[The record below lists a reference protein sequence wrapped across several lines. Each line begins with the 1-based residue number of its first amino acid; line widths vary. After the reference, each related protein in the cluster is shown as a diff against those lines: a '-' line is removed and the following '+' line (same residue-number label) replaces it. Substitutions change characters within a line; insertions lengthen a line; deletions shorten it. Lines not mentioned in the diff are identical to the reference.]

1 MQAIEHAATA
11 LILKR
16 KFPASPLF
24 GLLVATEA
32 VEFLWVGLNLTGIE
46 FTEIDSPM
54 RSVADIHLAHM
65 PFSHSIATS
74 GAFAILIGLFVFWRG
89 RDHAGSIALAMS
101 LALFSHIILDLAT
114 HAPDIALAPFMDG
127 AKYGSGLYANW
138 PLAALGVE
146 TMWGV
151 LCWRIYRGGK
161 ALLGLILVANAL
173 SLPTYSVMLDGGEA
187 ALAGNGHAFALLI
200 LGQMIV
206 TIALLWLFV
215 SRPGEGTSAASSAS

>member
-32 VEFLWVGLNLTGIE
+32 VEFLWVGLNLTGVE

-74 GAFAILIGLFVFWRG
+74 AAFAILIGGFVLWKG
-89 RDHAGSIALAMS
+89 GAKAGSIALA
-101 LALFSHIILDLAT
+101 LALAVFSHIVLDLAT
-114 HAPDIALAPFMDG
+114 HAPDIALAPFLDG
-127 AKYGSGLYANW
+127 AKYGTGLYANW

-146 TMWGV
+146 TLWGI

-173 SLPTYSVMLDGGEA
+173 SLPTYSIMLDGGEA
-187 ALAGNGHAFALLI
+187 ALAGNDQAFALLI

-206 TIALLWLFV
+206 TIGLLWLFA
-215 SRPGEGTSAASSAS
+215 RKRGEGWRAATSTS